1 MASLKFL
8 SRYSLCFSIC
18 TDCFSSGNTA
28 GQAVRCGHRR
38 ALLRGGGHGTAGH
51 PLLAGTDRHCGGVAG
66 TGSPGTAGR
75 GLGTAGDVC
84 GVFHLFGQHGAD

>member
-51 PLLAGTDRHCGGVAG
+51 PLLAGTDRHCGGADQPG
-66 TGSPGTAGR
+66 QQQRTGSHPAEPVYDAAIRNGYD
-75 GLGTAGDVC
+75 L
-84 GVFHLFGQHGAD
+84 